1 MTVSCT
7 CDYGQELSLIQL
19 LFARPRQTVLW
30 LAPRSIETQLNN
42 RHTGNTADA
51 SATPY
56 AYGSWIVR
64 HPWLVIAVVLLLSLA
79 AISGARYLQNNPDN
93 RVFFGKDNPELLALE
108 YLEDTYTKTDNIF
121 VAIEPQ
127 SGDVFSPRI
136 LQLVLDLTEQAWQIP
151 YSSRV
156 DSLSNF
162 QHTRAD
168 ADDLLVTDLVQGDE
182 PLTEAYGSEIKR
194 VAMSKP
200 FLVNRLV
207 SDDAAVTGLNV
218 TILKPED
225 NTDAVFEVVDA
236 TRAIVADFK
245 QQYPDVNFYLT
256 GGAIFDVAFAD
267 IPASE
272 SAKLVPIM
280 FGLILLIV
288 GVSLRTAWAT
298 ICVLVLMGI
307 SVGIAMGLTGW
318 AGAVLNAGTT
328 SAPVVIMTLSIAHC
342 VHIVASMRQRL
353 AEGWARPAA
362 IVESLR
368 VNMVPVFITSATTAI
383 GFLTLNFSDSP
394 PFQLLGNIVATGV
407 AASFFLA
414 VTLLPA
420 ILTLVNIKP
429 PKNEGWLTGFMGSL
443 GEFVVRHSRRLFWIV
458 GIAILAL
465 SAGMTRIT
473 LDDNFLQYFS
483 DRFEV
488 RRHTDFIE
496 QRLTGMNMIEFSLPA
511 GSEGGISDPEY
522 LANVERFTEW
532 LRDQPKVTNVGA
544 ITQVM
549 KDLNKSMHGDDE
561 AYHRVPES
569 RELAA
574 QYLLMY
580 EMSLPYGLD
589 LNNTIDVS
597 KSSSRVVT
605 LLQEATSAD
614 LRDLNTRAER
624 WLRDNTPQM
633 QAEGSGLSM
642 IFAYISERNINSML
656 FGSLLALFVIS
667 LILILAL
674 RSLRFGL
681 VSLIPNLVPA
691 FMALGLWGYLV
702 GQVGLS
708 VAVVV
713 AITLGIVVDDTVHFL
728 ARYLRARRERGMAP
742 EAAIKHTFRTVGVA
756 LWITSAALVAGFAV
770 LYASGFKVN
779 AEMGIL
785 SAATILLAL
794 AADFFF
800 LPAVLLKI
808 DKRAA

>member
-1 MTVSCT
+1 MNHPAPSEPESHVSPFA
-7 CDYGQELSLIQL
+7 YGQW
-19 LFARPRQTVLW
+19 V
-30 LAPRSIETQLNN
+30 
-42 RHTGNTADA
+42 
-51 SATPY
+51 
-56 AYGSWIVR
+56 VR
-64 HPWLVIAVVLLLSLA
+64 HPWLVAGFVMLLAIA
-79 AISGARYLQNNPDN
+79 AITGVQFLQNNPDN
-93 RVFFGKDNPELLALE
+93 RVFFGEDNPELLALE

-121 VAIEPQ
+121 VAVEPE
-127 SGDVFSPRI
+127 SGTVFTPRI
-136 LQLVLDLTEQAWQIP
+136 LKLMLDMTERAWQTP

-156 DSLSNF
+156 DSITNF

-168 ADDLLVTDLVQGDE
+168 GDDLLVTDLVQSE
-182 PLTEAYGSEIKR
+182 VELTEDYAAQINT

-207 SDDAAVTGLNV
+207 SSDATVTGLNV
-218 TILKPED
+218 TLLKPEG
-225 NTDAVFEVVDA
+225 NTDAVFEIVDA
-236 TRAIVADFK
+236 TRAMVTDLESE
-245 QQYPDVNFYLT
+245 YPDVNFYLT
-256 GGAIFDVAFAD
+256 GGAIFDVAFAE
-267 IPASE
+267 IPANE
-272 SAKLVPIM
+272 SARLVPIM

-298 ICVLVLMGI
+298 ICVLVLMGV
-307 SVGIAMGLTGW
+307 SVGVAMGLTGW

-328 SAPVVIMTLSIAHC
+328 SAPVVIMTLSVAHC
-342 VHIVASMRQRL
+342 VHIIASMRQRL
-353 AEGWARPAA
+353 ADGWQRHAA

-407 AASFFLA
+407 MASFVLA

-420 ILTLVNIKP
+420 ILALVTIKP
-429 PKNEGWLTGFMGSL
+429 PKSTGWLTGFMDRLGGS
-443 GEFVVRHSRRLFWIV
+443 VVRHSRVLFWLAGVVIIV
-458 GIAILAL
+458 L
-465 SAGMTRIT
+465 SAGMSRIT
-473 LDDNFLQYFS
+473 LDDNFLHYFG

-488 RRHTDFIE
+488 RQHTDFIE
-496 QRLTGMNMIEFSLPA
+496 QRLTGMNMIEYSLPA
-511 GSEGGISDPEY
+511 GSEGGVSDPEY
-522 LANVERFTEW
+522 LANVEKFSNW
-532 LRDQPKVTNVGA
+532 LREQPKVTNVGA
-544 ITQVM
+544 ISQVM

-614 LRDLNTRAER
+614 LRDLNTRAEQ
-624 WLRDNTPQM
+624 WLRDNAPQM
-633 QAEGSGLSM
+633 HTPGSGLSM

-667 LILILAL
+667 LILIVAL
-674 RSLRFGL
+674 RSVRFGL

-691 FMALGLWGYLV
+691 FMALGIWGYLM

-713 AITLGIVVDDTVHFL
+713 VITLGIVVDDTVHFL
-728 ARYLRARRERGMAP
+728 ARYLRARRERGMSP

-785 SAATILLAL
+785 SAVTIMLAL
-794 AADFFF
+794 VADFFF
-800 LPAVLLKI
+800 LPAVLLKV
-808 DKRAA
+808 DKQAA